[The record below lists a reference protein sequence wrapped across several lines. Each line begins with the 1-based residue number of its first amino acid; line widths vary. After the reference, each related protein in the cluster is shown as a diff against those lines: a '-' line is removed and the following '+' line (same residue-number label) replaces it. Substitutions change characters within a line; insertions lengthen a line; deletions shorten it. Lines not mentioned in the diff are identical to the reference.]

1 MVVETNSAEETFA
14 LGYKM
19 GLKASRGDVVCLEG
33 DLGAG
38 KTVFAQGY
46 AKGLGIKEPIS
57 SPTFNIVQI
66 YEGGRLPLYHFDVYR
81 LNSVE
86 EIYDV
91 GFEEY
96 FFGNGVCLIE
106 WASIIYRVIPQSAAI
121 VKIKKSLSKD
131 YDYRRIEISRTRLG
145 DNDDDI
151 ID

>member
-14 LGYKM
+14 LGYEM
-19 GLKASRGDVVCLEG
+19 GQRASRGDVVCLEG

-46 AKGLGIKEPIS
+46 AKGLGIQEPIN
-57 SPTFNIVQI
+57 SPTFTIVQI

-106 WASIIYRVIPQSAAI
+106 WASIVYQVIPQSATI
-121 VKIKKSLSKD
+121 VKINKSLSKD
-131 YDYRRIEISRTRLG
+131 FDYRRIEISEIRLG
-145 DNDDDI
+145 EKEDDLSD
-151 ID
+151 